1 MDNKT
6 LSAGS
11 AVLSVVAA
19 VLLASVFAGVWNYS
33 VGPTI
38 FIASGV
44 TGIAGTV
51 AGFLAR
57 KSGSNQLNSIGLWL
71 GVLVVVGVGLS
82 MAFYTFE
89 EA

>member
-6 LSAGS
+6 LSAIS
-11 AVLSVVAA
+11 AILSVVAA
-19 VLLASVFAGVWNYS
+19 VLLLSVFVGVWNYS

-44 TGIAGTV
+44 AGIAGAVT
-51 AGFLAR
+51 GFLAR
-57 KSGSNQLNSIGLWL
+57 KSGASQLNSIGLWL

-82 MAFYTFE
+82 MGFYSFE